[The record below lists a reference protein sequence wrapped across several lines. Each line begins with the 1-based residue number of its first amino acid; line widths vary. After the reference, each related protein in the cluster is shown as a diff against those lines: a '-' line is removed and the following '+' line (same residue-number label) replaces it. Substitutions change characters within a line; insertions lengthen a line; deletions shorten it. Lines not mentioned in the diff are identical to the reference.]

1 MRKIN
6 RKSNRNKMSQQRR
19 KAISINVIDD
29 KKDDTKV
36 TVDLGKVKPDPQV
49 IDMTKNVVKNTDK
62 DIDIASLLKGNK
74 GITIYH
80 VVYCDVTLSDVVDNC
95 IEFYKKIDPINT
107 ISDMVNC
114 HGKKYDEGE
123 CLIFPS
129 KNQRDWSKFKKEE
142 FKPGSYVVIG
152 NIRCIYK
159 GVRKMDDKT
168 FFECFVAI
176 ASEDDIY
183 PNKVV
188 LNHILKENKIR
199 RATYDEVAQ
208 MNKILLDNGVKW
220 NPDTHELDSAK
231 WYPKQDETYYSLLI
245 KGACRFFVTEAKW
258 DGNSIDIDRLE
269 NGNCFQTKE
278 EANHWCA
285 KFNNS
290 SDEVSK
296 QLINR

>member
-6 RKSNRNKMSQQRR
+6 RKSNRNKMSQHGR
-19 KAISINVIDD
+19 KAIAINVIGD
-29 KKDDTKV
+29 KKDDKKV
-36 TVDLGKVKPDPQV
+36 TVVLDKRKEDIIKDNPK
-49 IDMTKNVVKNTDK
+49 KNDG
-62 DIDIASLLKGNK
+62 DIDIASLLNGCKD
-74 GITIYH
+74 ITLYN
-80 VVYCDVTLSDVVDNC
+80 VVYGEVILSGVVDNQIEFYQVIDQFNTRSDVVNR
-95 IEFYKKIDPINT
+95 Y
-107 ISDMVNC
+107 
-114 HGKKYDEGE
+114 GKKYDDGE

-142 FKPGSYVVIG
+142 FNPGSYVVIG
-152 NIRCIYK
+152 NIRCIYE
-159 GVRKMDDKT
+159 GVRKINDKT
-168 FFECFVAI
+168 FFDCFVAI
-176 ASEDDIY
+176 ASEDDNY

-188 LNHILKENKIR
+188 LNHILKENTIR

-208 MNKILLDNGVKW
+208 INTILLDNGLKW
-220 NPDTHELDSAK
+220 NQDTLELDSAK

-258 DGNSIDIDRLE
+258 DGSSIDIDRLE

-290 SDEVSK
+290 SEEVSK
-296 QLINR
+296 QLTNR

>member
-6 RKSNRNKMSQQRR
+6 RKSNRNKMSQHGR
-19 KAISINVIDD
+19 KAIAINVIGD
-29 KKDDTKV
+29 KKDDKKV
-36 TVDLGKVKPDPQV
+36 TVV
-49 IDMTKNVVKNTDK
+49 IDKGKEDIIKDSPKKNDG
-62 DIDIASLLKGNK
+62 DIDIASLLNDCKD
-74 GITIYH
+74 ITLYH
-80 VVYCDVTLSDVVDNC
+80 VVYGEVILSGVFDNK
-95 IEFYKKIDPINT
+95 IEFYQVIDQFNT
-107 ISDMVNC
+107 RSASVNIY
-114 HGKKYDEGE
+114 GKKYDDGE
-123 CLIFPS
+123 CLLFPS

-152 NIRCIYK
+152 NIRCIYE
-159 GVRKMDDKT
+159 GVRKINDKT
-168 FFECFVAI
+168 FFDCFVAI

-188 LNHILKENKIR
+188 LNHILKENTIR
-199 RATYDEVAQ
+199 RATHDEVDQ
-208 MNKILLDNGVKW
+208 MNKILLDNGLKW
-220 NPDTHELDSAK
+220 NPDTLELDSAK

-258 DGNSIDIDRLE
+258 DGSSIDIDRLE

-278 EANHWCA
+278 EANHWCT

-290 SDEVSK
+290 SEDVSK

>member
-6 RKSNRNKMSQQRR
+6 RKSNRNKMSQHGR
-19 KAISINVIDD
+19 KAIAINVIGD
-29 KKDDTKV
+29 KKDDKKV
-36 TVDLGKVKPDPQV
+36 TVVLDKGKEDIIKDNPK
-49 IDMTKNVVKNTDK
+49 KNDG
-62 DIDIASLLKGNK
+62 DIDIASLLNGCKD
-74 GITIYH
+74 ITLYN
-80 VVYCDVTLSDVVDNC
+80 VVYGEVILSGVVDNQIEFYQVIDQFNTRSDVVNR
-95 IEFYKKIDPINT
+95 Y
-107 ISDMVNC
+107 
-114 HGKKYDEGE
+114 GKKYDDGE

-142 FKPGSYVVIG
+142 FKTGSYVVIG

-159 GVRKMDDKT
+159 GIRKINDNT
-168 FFECFVAI
+168 FFDCFVAI

-188 LNHILKENKIR
+188 LNHILKENTIR

-208 MNKILLDNGVKW
+208 INKILLDNGLKW
-220 NPDTHELDSAK
+220 NQDTLELDSAK

-258 DGNSIDIDRLE
+258 DGSSIDIDRLE

-278 EANHWCA
+278 EANHWCS

-290 SDEVSK
+290 SEEVSK
-296 QLINR
+296 QLTNR